1 MWPLFFVFAKKKD
14 ISFIQERVRP
24 QIITLNAGLNTTINY
39 TLKSCAVHARIKMTP
54 LSASSLCSLAPSEQ
68 TLLRSSFTKTPTMIL
83 GTRTTSSSSQQSNR
97 RRRSSSFFLPKAAHA
112 RASSSSSSSKSEQPK
127 ASSSSSRKKTKKASL
142 PSLQAKR
149 EKKSKTLTSSSS
161 SLPRAVALSSRSGG
175 GGRSNST
182 EDECSGDD
190 VRSSGGALEAGDDA
204 LQFGELL
211 DATEPMVRQNDNCL
225 LYTSPSPRDRG

>member
-1 MWPLFFVFAKKKD
+1 MHFLWLFFVFAKKKD
-14 ISFIQERVRP
+14 ISFIQERARP

-54 LSASSLCSLAPSEQ
+54 LSASSLCGLAPSEQ
-68 TLLRSSFTKTPTMIL
+68 TLLRSSFTKTPTMLL
-83 GTRTTSSSSQQSNR
+83 GTRTTSSSSQQSN

-182 EDECSGDD
+182 EDESSGDD
-190 VRSSGGALEAGDDA
+190 VWSSGVALEAGDDA
-204 LQFGELL
+204 LQLSL
-211 DATEPMVRQNDNCL
+211 IHISEPTRP
-225 LYTSPSPRDRG
+225 Y